1 VPGQGGACAAFRC
14 DAAPMVRSRGVST
27 EFLILGSLD
36 VQSDGVPLELGG
48 PRQRSVLSVLL
59 LHAGEVVPATTLI
72 YDIWGETPPGTAA
85 NLLQGYV
92 SDLRKSLG
100 RDTIVTRGPG
110 YALDI
115 EPAALDLHRFE
126 RLVAAADG
134 AEPAVAAER
143 LGEAL
148 GIWRGRAFADL
159 ADVPFARDASR
170 RLEELRL
177 AALERRVDADLALGR
192 HAALTGELEQ
202 LVAEH
207 PLRERFRALLML
219 ALYRCGR
226 QAEALEAYQAAR
238 RTLVE
243 QLGIEPVPA
252 LRRLQESILRH
263 DPELDVPD
271 AGAAVYGQT
280 AAAAARSIL
289 VVPRDEVG
297 TLRLVSIA
305 EPLARIPPR
314 ELIVV
319 QLLDAEAEPA
329 ASTGRLAELRDE
341 LVSRGLQMRVAAYT
355 STAPADDAVLL
366 ATEQQVDL
374 LLADAPPSLLE
385 EGIPDQDLDAILR
398 HAPCDVAILLPGQP
412 LSRDRPGPV
421 VVPFGGAE
429 HDWSA
434 IELGAW
440 AARALGTTLR
450 LVGTSADR
458 LRGRRD
464 ASRTLARASL
474 VVQAVAGIVAEPALV
489 RGGAEGVADAA
500 ADAALLVVGL
510 SGRWQAEGLGPA
522 RLALGQRA
530 GVPTL
535 LVRRGLRPGGLAPS
549 GSMTRFTWSLAP
561 AES

>member
-1 VPGQGGACAAFRC
+1 
-14 DAAPMVRSRGVST
+14 MVRSRGVST

-36 VQSDGVPLELGG
+36 VLSDGVPLELGG

-59 LHAGEVVPATTLI
+59 LHANEVVPATTLI

-92 SDLRKSLG
+92 SELRKSLG
-100 RDTIVTRGPG
+100 HDTIVTRGPG

-159 ADVPFARDASR
+159 SDVQFARDASR

-263 DPELDVPD
+263 DPELDVSD
-271 AGAAVYGQT
+271 VGAVVGGQT
-280 AAAAARSIL
+280 AAAARSIL

-319 QLLDAEAEPA
+319 RLLDAEAEPG

-341 LVSRGLQMRVAAYT
+341 LVSRGLQMRVAAYS

-385 EGIPDQDLDAILR
+385 EGIPDQHLDVILR

-535 LVRRGLRPGGLAPS
+535 LVRRGLRPGGLAPT

-561 AES
+561 AEG

>member
-1 VPGQGGACAAFRC
+1 MASMSSSSSINGPPDIAGDAVPGQDGACAAFRC
-14 DAAPMVRSRGVST
+14 DAAPLVRSRGVST

-36 VQSDGVPLELGG
+36 VQSNGVPLELGG

-100 RDTIVTRGPG
+100 HHTIVTRGPG

-115 EPAALDLHRFE
+115 EPAAVDLYRFE

-159 ADVPFARDASR
+159 ADVQFARDASR

-207 PLRERFRALLML
+207 PLRERFRALQML

-263 DPELDVPD
+263 DPELDVRD
-271 AGAAVYGQT
+271 AGAVVDGQT
-280 AAAAARSIL
+280 TAAARSIL

-319 QLLDAEAEPA
+319 RLLDAEAEAA
-329 ASTGRLAELRDE
+329 ASTGRLCR
-341 LVSRGLQMRVAAYT
+341 AA
-355 STAPADDAVLL
+355 
-366 ATEQQVDL
+366 
-374 LLADAPPSLLE
+374 
-385 EGIPDQDLDAILR
+385 
-398 HAPCDVAILLPGQP
+398 
-412 LSRDRPGPV
+412 
-421 VVPFGGAE
+421 
-429 HDWSA
+429 
-434 IELGAW
+434 
-440 AARALGTTLR
+440 
-450 LVGTSADR
+450 
-458 LRGRRD
+458 
-464 ASRTLARASL
+464 
-474 VVQAVAGIVAEPALV
+474 
-489 RGGAEGVADAA
+489 
-500 ADAALLVVGL
+500 
-510 SGRWQAEGLGPA
+510 
-522 RLALGQRA
+522 
-530 GVPTL
+530 
-535 LVRRGLRPGGLAPS
+535 
-549 GSMTRFTWSLAP
+549 
-561 AES
+561 

>member
-1 VPGQGGACAAFRC
+1 
-14 DAAPMVRSRGVST
+14 MVRSRGVGH
-27 EFLILGSLD
+27 EFLILGPLD
-36 VQSDGVPLELGG
+36 ARSDGAPLELGG
-48 PRQRSVLSVLL
+48 PRQRSVLAVLL
-59 LHAGEVVPATTLI
+59 LHAGEVVPASSLI
-72 YDIWGETPPGTAA
+72 YDIWGETPPETAV

-92 SDLRKSLG
+92 SDVRKALG
-100 RDTIVTRGPG
+100 RETIVTRGPG

-126 RLVAAADG
+126 RLVAEADD

-143 LGEAL
+143 LREAL

-177 AALERRVDADLALGR
+177 AALERRIDADLALGR
-192 HAALTGELEQ
+192 HVELTGELEQ

-226 QAEALEAYQAAR
+226 QAEALEAFQAAR

-263 DPELDVPD
+263 DPELDAPD
-271 AGAAVYGQT
+271 ADAAADGH

-341 LVSRGLQMRVAAYT
+341 LVSRGLPMRVAAYT
-355 STAPADDAVLL
+355 STAPGEDAVLL
-366 ATEQQVDL
+366 ATEQEVDL
-374 LLADAPPSLLE
+374 LLADAQPSLLD
-385 EGIPDQDLDAILR
+385 EGMPDPDLAAILR
-398 HAPCDVAILLPGQP
+398 HAPCDVAVLLPGQP

-434 IELGAW
+434 VELGAW
-440 AARALGTTLR
+440 VARALGTTLR

-489 RGGAEGVADAA
+489 RGGAEGVAAAA

-549 GSMTRFTWSLAP
+549 RSMTRFTWSLAP
-561 AES
+561 AEP

>member
-1 VPGQGGACAAFRC
+1 
-14 DAAPMVRSRGVST
+14 MVRSRRVSP
-27 EFLILGSLD
+27 EFLILGP
-36 VQSDGVPLELGG
+36 VHARGDGVPLELGG
-48 PRQRSVLSVLL
+48 PRQRSVLAVLL

-72 YDIWGETPPGTAA
+72 YDIWGETPPETAA

-92 SDLRKSLG
+92 SDLRKALG
-100 RDTIVTRGPG
+100 RHTIVTRGPG

-126 RLVAAADG
+126 RLVAEADG

-143 LGEAL
+143 LREAL

-159 ADVPFARDASR
+159 ADAPFARDARR

-192 HAALTGELEQ
+192 HAELTGELQQ

-252 LRRLQESILRH
+252 LGRLQESILRH
-263 DPELDVPD
+263 DPELDAPD
-271 AGAAVYGQT
+271 AGAAGGHT
-280 AAAAARSIL
+280 APAAARSIL

-305 EPLARIPPR
+305 EPLARMPPR

-355 STAPADDAVLL
+355 STAPGDDAVLL
-366 ATEQQVDL
+366 ATEQEVDL

-385 EGIPDQDLDAILR
+385 EGIPDPDLDAILR
-398 HAPCDVAILLPGQP
+398 DAPCDVAILLPGQP

-434 IELGAW
+434 VELGAW

-474 VVQAVAGIVAEPALV
+474 VVQAVAGVVAEPALV

-522 RLALGQRA
+522 RIALGQRA

-549 GSMTRFTWSLAP
+549 RSMTRFTWSLAP